1 MQRKKKWVKFYLLT
15 IWLVPVATRNI
26 GALKEYKYTFLK
38 IPECWK
44 KEKDRAKKHMPKNLQ
59 DKLDAG
65 QNLTDYERSKFE
77 NEYGGYKS
85 RNETVVIDLIH
96 AINQG

>member
-1 MQRKKKWVKFYLLT
+1 MGRGAGSYFLT
-15 IWLVPVATRNI
+15 IWVVSIATRNI
-26 GALKEYKYTFLK
+26 GVLNEYKYIFLK
-38 IPECWK
+38 IAECWE
-44 KEKDRAKKHMPKNLQ
+44 KEKDRAKKHMPKHLR

-65 QNLTDYERSKFE
+65 QNLTDYESSKFE

-85 RNETVVIDLIH
+85 RNETVAIDLIH